1 MKQFKLLIRRS
12 SYILL
17 LLCLWLPNAI
27 QAQDNQPNK
36 IPVSGKI
43 TDASGNG
50 LPGVSLLVKGSRI
63 STITDLN
70 GEYSI
75 NIPDNKSI
83 LIFSSVGYT
92 TQEITVGNRTKINIS
107 LQSDIKTLDEVVV
120 VGYGTQKKS
129 DVTAAVATVNV
140 KNLEKQP
147 QCVIQIK

>member
-92 TQEITVGNRTKINIS
+92 TQEITVGNRTLSN
-107 LQSDIKTLDEVVV
+107 D
-120 VGYGTQKKS
+120 
-129 DVTAAVATVNV
+129 ATSIIRLCS
-140 KNLEKQP
+140 KLFITP
-147 QCVIQIK
+147 SRS